1 MEYQATLNH
10 NLKVLAEAYKKD
22 FATSLYEDERFT
34 DLVMEK
40 ASEFVVDN
48 LPAIDEQ
55 HELDVALMLLET
67 VRVSSY

>member
-10 NLKVLAEAYKKD
+10 NLKVLAEAYKND